1 MTERVKAG
9 EAPPTYTGE
18 VRNVYSFVAPDREV
32 EKQLSLVRV
41 SMERVFND
49 WQWPYRHRSLVVQVK
64 EMRKEVCAS
73 IPLVERSGEIEANL
87 SLDESGPQMAADDLH
102 PWVWN
107 AARPHWES
115 GNHRAAIH
123 AAAMNVNS
131 RMRKKLDR
139 YDVSEAKAVR
149 EAFSVEDP
157 QPGRPR
163 LRLASKTDPEHF
175 KSLHGGAGNFGAG
188 LFSAV
193 RNPVAHLPDGEHDV
207 PEREA
212 LECLA
217 AFSLLARWID
227 RAEVEQKP
235 E

>member
-1 MTERVKAG
+1 MPINYSWVLTEWKKFLIMTERVKAG

-149 EAFSVEDP
+149 EAFSVE
-157 QPGRPR
+157 
-163 LRLASKTDPEHF
+163 
-175 KSLHGGAGNFGAG
+175 
-188 LFSAV
+188 
-193 RNPVAHLPDGEHDV
+193 
-207 PEREA
+207 
-212 LECLA
+212 
-217 AFSLLARWID
+217 
-227 RAEVEQKP
+227 
-235 E
+235 